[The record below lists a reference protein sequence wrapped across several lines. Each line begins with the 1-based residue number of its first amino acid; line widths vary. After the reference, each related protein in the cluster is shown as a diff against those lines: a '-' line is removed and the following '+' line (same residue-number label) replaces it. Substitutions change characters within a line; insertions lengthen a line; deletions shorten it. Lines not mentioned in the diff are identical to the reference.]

1 MITYRNARMGHPLQA
16 DEVQDVAQDT
26 VVVVVRRLHE
36 YEPRA
41 PIESWILRICCLQM
55 RDAIRAKWRRSN
67 RSSQLVVEPEDPGS
81 ANQSQLADFAAAEVM
96 LNRVGGIEAR
106 VIRLKHL
113 ESLTFE
119 ELSARLDLPANT
131 AKTYYYRGLARLRA
145 MLEESEEELC
155 T

>member
-1 MITYRNARMGHPLQA
+1 
-16 DEVQDVAQDT
+16 
-26 VVVVVRRLHE
+26 
-36 YEPRA
+36 
-41 PIESWILRICCLQM
+41 
-55 RDAIRAKWRRSN
+55 
-67 RSSQLVVEPEDPGS
+67 
-81 ANQSQLADFAAAEVM
+81 M